1 MIHTFEWPFRG
12 LIKLY
17 TYNSRGVITFTCHLQ
32 HGSNYDLIVDKSE
45 MGPEHLQHLL
55 LIASNVP

>member
-1 MIHTFEWPFRG
+1 MAIQRP
-12 LIKLY
+12 IKPY
-17 TYNSRGVITFTCHLQ
+17 TYSSRGVITVTCHLQ
-32 HGSNYDLIVDKSE
+32 HGSNYDLIVDKSK